1 MEGKMIEYKEIFN
14 RVDRRY
20 EFSFR
25 HQSLNSKNLT
35 MMMQLEQNLIFS
47 DKFKFIFFRTN

>member
-1 MEGKMIEYKEIFN
+1 MIEYKEIFN